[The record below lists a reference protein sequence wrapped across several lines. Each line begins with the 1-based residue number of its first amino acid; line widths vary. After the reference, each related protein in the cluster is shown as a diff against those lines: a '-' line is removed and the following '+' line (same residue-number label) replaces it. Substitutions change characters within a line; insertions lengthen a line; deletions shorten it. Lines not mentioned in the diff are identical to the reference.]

1 MLGPLAVWSSDGD
14 PVTIPRLKVRALL
27 ADLLIHEG
35 RPVPADRLIA
45 DLWADDLPGN
55 PAGSLQ
61 AKVSQLRRA
70 LGDAE
75 PGGRDL
81 VESGPGGYRL
91 RADPGSVDAGRFGA
105 LLAQASGRPDARSRA
120 ALLTEALALWRG
132 PAYSEFT
139 DDEFARGAITRLEE
153 QRLTALE
160 DLAEAR
166 LKLGEHTL
174 LVGEL
179 SDLVAAYPWRERL
192 RAAQMRALYGS
203 GRQSDALASYEKLR
217 RHLLDELGLD
227 PGPGLVA
234 LHQAIL
240 RQDPELTPEPA
251 PESSAARPVSNLP
264 SPISTDRAGGLVGRS
279 AATAQARALLD
290 TARLVTLTGPGG
302 VGKTS
307 LAIEAARAA
316 AGAFPDG
323 VWIVELATQQRHSD
337 TSAAV
342 RALAMEVAAVL
353 GIREDAAPGLP
364 DAGARLDVSD
374 RLASALR
381 SKQLLLLL
389 DNCEHV
395 VEPVA
400 HLAEQLLAAAA
411 DVRILVTTQEPLGL
425 ATEIVVPVPPLDVP
439 EPGTPP
445 GDLRRSPAVQL
456 FVDRAAAAS
465 PGFAVT
471 ADNADAV
478 GEVCRRLDG
487 IPLALELAAARTRTL
502 DVGELARRL
511 DDRFRLLT
519 SGYRTAPRRQ
529 RTLRAVIE
537 WSWELLSPAES
548 VVLRRL
554 AVHVGGCTLD
564 AAENVCADGEV
575 PADEVV
581 DLLARLVDRSLVTV
595 VTDRDA
601 RRYRLL
607 ESVAAYCLERL
618 DEAHE
623 TASVRR
629 RHAEYYVSL
638 AEREEPRLR
647 GPGQHEAL
655 RRLDAEAANLR
666 AALDTTVRQEA
677 APLALRLVNSLAWY
691 WFLRG
696 RHQEARRSLTAAL
709 GTAEGDSAA
718 AGRARA
724 RAMTWLAGVAFTDYQ
739 DDPVARRKA
748 VLAAYDGLDDPAGLA
763 FAQWLLAFT
772 MLGSGDIAVGAEL
785 VAGALAGFRQLGD
798 RWGIAAAL
806 LTRAEQ
812 ALVRGDLATVRSDGE
827 QSRALFGQLG
837 DRWGQVH
844 PTHLLGTLA
853 EIDGDYEQAARLH
866 RSALRIA
873 EELELWPSVSTQLA
887 SLGRLSLLAGDFAE
901 ATGYHERALRVA
913 EDQSYGSGAAF
924 AKTGLALGARRQ
936 GRLELAEAYLL
947 ELLDWNRRTEYLPG
961 AALVLAELGFTAEL
975 RGDVELARTWH
986 AQGLAAARDTGD
998 PRAVALA
1005 LEGLAGVSAL
1015 TGEHGHAAR
1024 LLGRADAARTAV
1036 NAPRPPA
1043 EHGDVER
1050 ISGAAQAALGD
1061 STFAAEFAR
1070 GAEMPVDDLVN
1081 GTPPGL

>member
-1 MLGPLAVWSSDGD
+1 MLGPLAVWSANGD
-14 PVTIPRLKVRALL
+14 PATIPRIKVRALL
-27 ADLLIHEG
+27 ADLLIHEA
-35 RPVPADRLIA
+35 RPVSADRLIA
-45 DLWADDLPGN
+45 DLWADDLPGD
-55 PAGSLQ
+55 PAGSLH

-70 LGDAE
+70 LEDAE

-81 VESGPGGYRL
+81 VESGPVGYRL
-91 RADPGSVDAGRFGA
+91 RADPESVDAGRFGA
-105 LLAQASGRPDARSRA
+105 LLAQAAERPDARSRA

-132 PAYSEFT
+132 PAYS
-139 DDEFARGAITRLEE
+139 DVADHEFARGAITKLEE

-166 LKLGEHTL
+166 LELGEHTL

-179 SDLVAAYPWRERL
+179 SDLVATHPLRERL

-203 GRQSDALASYEKLR
+203 GRQSDALASYQELR
-217 RHLLDELGLD
+217 NRLLDELGLD
-227 PGPGLVA
+227 PGPELVA

-240 RQDPELTPEPA
+240 RQDPELTPAPA
-251 PESSAARPVSNLP
+251 AASSTARPVSNLP

-279 AATAQARALLD
+279 AAITHVRALLD

-323 VWIVELATQQRHSD
+323 VWIVELATQERHSD
-337 TSAAV
+337 ISAAV
-342 RALAMEVAAVL
+342 RALAVEVAAVL

-381 SKQLLLLL
+381 SKRLLLLL

-400 HLAEQLLAAAA
+400 HLAEQLLGAAA

-439 EPGTPP
+439 EPDTPP
-445 GDLRRSPAVQL
+445 DELERSGAVQL
-456 FVDRAAAAS
+456 FVNRSAAAA
-465 PGFAVT
+465 PGFTVT
-471 ADNADAV
+471 ADNAAAV
-478 GEVCRRLDG
+478 GEICRRLDG
-487 IPLALELAAARTRTL
+487 IPLALELAAARTRAL
-502 DVGELARRL
+502 DVGELAKRL
-511 DDRFRLLT
+511 DDRFSLLT

-537 WSWELLSPAES
+537 WSWEMLSPAES
-548 VVLRRL
+548 TALRRL
-554 AVHVGGCTLD
+554 AVHAGGCTLD
-564 AAENVCADGEV
+564 AAENVCSGGEV
-575 PADEVV
+575 AADKVV

-595 VTDRDA
+595 VAGRDG

-618 DEAHE
+618 DEADE

-629 RHAEYYVSL
+629 RHAEYYVNL
-638 AEREEPRLR
+638 AERTEPCLR

-655 RRLDAEAANLR
+655 RRLDGEAANLR
-666 AALDTTVRQEA
+666 AALDTAVRQGA

-709 GTAEGDSAA
+709 ETAGRDSATVD
-718 AGRARA
+718 RARA
-724 RAMTWLAGVAFTDYQ
+724 RAMTWLAGIAFTDYQ

-748 VLAAYDGLDDPAGLA
+748 VLAAYDGLDDPAGRA

-785 VAGALAGFRQLGD
+785 VSGALAGFRRLRD
-798 RWGIAAAL
+798 RWGTAAAL

-812 ALVRGDLATVRSDGE
+812 ALVRGDLVTVRRDSE
-827 QSRALFGQLG
+827 ESLALFGQLG

-853 EIDGDYEQAARLH
+853 EIDGEYEQAARLH

-887 SLGRLSLLAGDFAE
+887 SLGRISLLAGDFAE

-924 AKTGLALGARRQ
+924 AKTGLALGARKQ
-936 GRLELAEAYLL
+936 GRLELAEEYLL
-947 ELLDWNRRTEYLPG
+947 ELLDWNRRVDYLPG

-975 RGDVELARTWH
+975 RGDAELARSWH
-986 AQGLAAARDTGD
+986 TQGLAAARDTGD

-1005 LEGLAGVSAL
+1005 LEGLAGVAAL
-1015 TGEHGHAAR
+1015 TGDHGHAAR
-1024 LLGRADAARTAV
+1024 LLGSADAARISV
-1036 NAPRPPA
+1036 NAPRPSA
-1043 EHGDVER
+1043 ERGDADR
-1050 ISGAAQAALGD
+1050 ITRAAQVALGD

-1070 GAEMPVDDLVN
+1070 GAELPVDDLVK
-1081 GTPPGL
+1081 GTAPSG